1 MAELRGS
8 IRARTTAAAVLVV
21 LVALMAAGLGLVTFL
36 ERSLRAGVRTE
47 ALTRAREIAL
57 ELRRGAEPTLTT
69 AGDPE
74 EAFVQVLGADGSVVV
89 SSPNVEGLAALVT
102 PAPGDS
108 TTIDDV
114 PFEEG
119 PFLVASAGATTSQ
132 GPVTVVVGRSLEG
145 VAEAARAVTA
155 SLVFGT
161 PLLALLVG
169 VVTWRTVG
177 RALAPVERMR
187 GEVEAIS
194 ATELHR
200 RVPDPPGN
208 DEIARLAATMNRM
221 LERLEQAQARQ
232 RRFVS
237 DASHEL
243 RSPVAS
249 IRQHVELSLTH
260 PETADL
266 EGLAEVVLEENLR
279 LQRIVEDLLLLS
291 RIDEGTLRLREE
303 PVDLDDL
310 VLDEAARLRAS
321 TGLRIDAE
329 RVSAGRVR
337 GDRERLGRLVRN
349 LAENA
354 ARHARSAVALSVGH
368 DGEGV
373 ILAVED
379 DGPGIPTT
387 ERERVFERFV
397 RLDEARERDAGGSG
411 LGLAIVREVAR
422 LHGGSAT
429 ASEARLG
436 GARLEVRLPA
446 ASG

>member
-1 MAELRGS
+1 
-8 IRARTTAAAVLVV
+8 VV